1 MGHRTACAGFL
12 SALAD
17 LGPPST
23 ALVGVGTAGRR
34 EASASERADVW
45 TRTYVGDGA
54 RRIFPAD
61 RGGLT
66 HLDREP
72 WPPVGRLVEYVPR
85 VGQHV
90 DDHCLRLPRSGLLRL
105 VSRDRGRR
113 CPGIPVGSTA
123 SHARRCRIGGAQG
136 RLPVRAQPSSRFRAR
151 GCTCAGSSAG
161 IRTGARRARVRDAC
175 GSVAQR
181 SVVAHLGSTPWVARP
196 APHAFVRPA
205 TIRAGPL
212 SDRPLVGPARA
223 AKPDERCRRP
233 CVLGR
238 EEPRGR
244 MGSTVAG
251 RAGEAGRLRHL
262 GSGSGRNRV
271 GHGHQCAHRAR
282 REVVSGRRRRRCAR
296 PRWTSARGQCT
307 SDSPAHLDA
316 HADRR
321 PGTEPDYVPVDPA
334 RTSRT

>member
-161 IRTGARRARVRDAC
+161 IRTGARRASSTGCMRLSRSTFSRRSSWVNAMGRAACAPCVRASGDDP
-175 GSVAQR
+175 R
-181 SVVAHLGSTPWVARP
+181 
-196 APHAFVRPA
+196 
-205 TIRAGPL
+205 
-212 SDRPLVGPARA
+212 GPALGPPAGRTCA
-223 AKPDERCRRP
+223 
-233 CVLGR
+233 GR
-238 EEPRGR
+238 E
-244 MGSTVAG
+244 T
-251 RAGEAGRLRHL
+251 
-262 GSGSGRNRV
+262 
-271 GHGHQCAHRAR
+271 
-282 REVVSGRRRRRCAR
+282 
-296 PRWTSARGQCT
+296 
-307 SDSPAHLDA
+307 
-316 HADRR
+316 
-321 PGTEPDYVPVDPA
+321 
-334 RTSRT
+334 